1 MIVANMLIGCVRIVF
16 ILDYSLVAKMGN
28 HREHSN
34 IGFTSSSWRTYQEVL
49 TTMKC
54 CFKYRTLHWIQGIS
68 PFECLPLLTIHHFCE
83 YDALVQLSARD
94 MATLSQ
100 TVLTSIGGA
109 PNVVDERTS
118 VVFQH
123 RTKRVL
129 ATLEE

>member
-1 MIVANMLIGCVRIVF
+1 MWSFDETVAVW
-16 ILDYSLVAKMGN
+16 LVTG
-28 HREHSN
+28 
-34 IGFTSSSWRTYQEVL
+34 
-49 TTMKC
+49 
-54 CFKYRTLHWIQGIS
+54 
-68 PFECLPLLTIHHFCE
+68 E

>member
-1 MIVANMLIGCVRIVF
+1 VW
-16 ILDYSLVAKMGN
+16 LVTG
-28 HREHSN
+28 
-34 IGFTSSSWRTYQEVL
+34 
-49 TTMKC
+49 
-54 CFKYRTLHWIQGIS
+54 
-68 PFECLPLLTIHHFCE
+68 E

-129 ATLEE
+129 AALEG